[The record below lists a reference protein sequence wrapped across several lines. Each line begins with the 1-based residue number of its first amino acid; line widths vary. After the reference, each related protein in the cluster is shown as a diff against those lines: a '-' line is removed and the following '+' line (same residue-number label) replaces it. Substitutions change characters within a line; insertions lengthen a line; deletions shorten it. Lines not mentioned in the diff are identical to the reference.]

1 MKTYKSELRELRVKY
16 KTNPKYWYSCHRGR
30 LITDFESKK
39 ILSQE
44 ISQGCNMTYD
54 ESNLYHNT
62 TVYSFIL
69 NDAVKEDLLYWLG
82 TFNSNLMW
90 WFLKNTGNVLRG
102 GYFRFKTNY
111 LKPFPVKR
119 IEFNNP
125 VEKTLYSKM
134 IDNVV
139 TQLKSIL
146 NISTTRIPAER
157 IALQRQIDAT
167 DKQIDQLV
175 YQLYGLTEK
184 EINIVEENVK

>member
-1 MKTYKSELRELRVKY
+1 MVV
-16 KTNPKYWYSCHRGR
+16 
-30 LITDFESKK
+30 
-39 ILSQE
+39 
-44 ISQGCNMTYD
+44 NMTYD

-62 TVYSFIL
+62 TVYSFIP
-69 NDAVKEDLLYWLG
+69 NEAVKEDLLYWLG

-111 LKPFPVKR
+111 IKPFPVKR

-134 IDNVV
+134 IYSVA

-146 NISTTRIPAER
+146 NISTTRTPAER

-175 YQLYGLTEK
+175 YQLYGLTAK
-184 EINIVEENVK
+184 EIKIVEENR